1 MTREMKKL
9 RDMLTKSDIYWWDDS
24 DRGYLDIDRTKF
36 VYNDIQYSVIHGHGT
51 FGGYNLFDKDEG
63 LLEMMAGN
71 NEPIGYLTALD
82 VMSYVTGL
90 RRTI

>member
-1 MTREMKKL
+1 MTREMEKL

-24 DRGYLDIDRTKF
+24 DSGFYEISRTKF
-36 VYNDIQYSVIHGHGT
+36 MHDDIQYSVIHGYGT
-51 FGGYNLFDKDEG
+51 YGGWNSQSEDKG
-63 LLEMMAGN
+63 LLEMRKGN
-71 NEPIGYLTALD
+71 GAPVGFLTALD